1 MYSNWIPQNIQKRV
15 FLFILQQLSLFSGIE
30 LPNLEEVSYN
40 NIHLRDVAIDPEKV
54 TKIPGLRL
62 RHGNL
67 RSVSLRGSVKDGAR
81 LEIDGVDL
89 VLAPSIDNL
98 RQDIENAQASLAQSS
113 ADLTS
118 TILLDS
124 PELSGESGEFS
135 ADLSGSAAKPG
146 ADSDGSQSNPQTPSE
161 QPQIAASPASDTKP
175 PSSLGGVMS
184 KAIDIALSK
193 LQVRVTNISVK
204 IIVEPAD
211 LLFEIDEIIFSYKS
225 GIKLLSVKGVKVSV
239 GRPFSE
245 AGIRGHTSSSRASGK
260 KTESSNGGSSSN
272 SSSSSSSSSSSE
284 EEFSDDNADDESL
297 NNSMLFTHEEAS
309 SIYMSAATGFAK
321 EEKVKSGSMPQKEPP
336 VMLLYIDCVDIS
348 FQNVSPLSS
357 VKVDI
362 HTINVA
368 AVPLL
373 PSISLVLNS
382 LSKLFKLSTHQL
394 RKKNSSKKTR
404 AADESGNQ
412 SSSAYVE

>member
-124 PELSGESGEFS
+124 PELSGESG
-135 ADLSGSAAKPG
+135 
-146 ADSDGSQSNPQTPSE
+146 
-161 QPQIAASPASDTKP
+161 
-175 PSSLGGVMS
+175 
-184 KAIDIALSK
+184 
-193 LQVRVTNISVK
+193 
-204 IIVEPAD
+204 
-211 LLFEIDEIIFSYKS
+211 
-225 GIKLLSVKGVKVSV
+225 
-239 GRPFSE
+239 
-245 AGIRGHTSSSRASGK
+245 
-260 KTESSNGGSSSN
+260 
-272 SSSSSSSSSSSE
+272 
-284 EEFSDDNADDESL
+284 
-297 NNSMLFTHEEAS
+297 
-309 SIYMSAATGFAK
+309 
-321 EEKVKSGSMPQKEPP
+321 
-336 VMLLYIDCVDIS
+336 
-348 FQNVSPLSS
+348 
-357 VKVDI
+357 
-362 HTINVA
+362 
-368 AVPLL
+368 
-373 PSISLVLNS
+373 
-382 LSKLFKLSTHQL
+382 
-394 RKKNSSKKTR
+394 
-404 AADESGNQ
+404 
-412 SSSAYVE
+412 